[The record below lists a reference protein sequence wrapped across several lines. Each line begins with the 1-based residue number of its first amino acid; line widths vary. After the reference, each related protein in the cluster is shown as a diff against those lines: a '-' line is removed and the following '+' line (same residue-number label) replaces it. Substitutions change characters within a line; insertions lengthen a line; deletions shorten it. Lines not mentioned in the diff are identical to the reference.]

1 MDYINVKKKLS
12 KNIINLANTILFLNK
27 QGYEVN
33 KQKWNKLIYNNI
45 LAHSIDSNMFIKYK
59 ELNKAIN
66 IIL

>member
-1 MDYINVKKKLS
+1 MDYINIKKKLL

-33 KQKWNKLIYNNI
+33 KQKWNKLTYNNI
-45 LAHSIDSNMFIKYK
+45 LARSIDSNMFSKYK
-59 ELNKAIN
+59 ELNKVIN